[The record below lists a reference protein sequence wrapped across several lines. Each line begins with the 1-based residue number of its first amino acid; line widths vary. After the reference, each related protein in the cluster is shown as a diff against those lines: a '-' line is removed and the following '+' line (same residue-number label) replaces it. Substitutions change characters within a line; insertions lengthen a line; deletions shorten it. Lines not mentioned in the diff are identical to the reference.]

1 MTMLETELIF
11 QALMY
16 NVKLGSLE
24 EPPKIQETFLLPG
37 NWFHTLSRKILKCI
51 WNAKCWQFF
60 ISGMSMCCR
69 KYSQFEVKKHFQSCL
84 RTGHCQYFCFKVFCC
99 LETLRW
105 CWKIPSLRVLVFAA
119 SWSYGVRMGFCP
131 WSYRNCL
138 RRKAVH
144 TYNIVRKIEKGSQLK
159 KKHEEV

>member
-1 MTMLETELIF
+1 MLETELIF

-24 EPPKIQETFLLPG
+24 EPPKIEETFLLPG

-51 WNAKCWQFF
+51 WNAKCWQFLSVVWVCVAKLF
-60 ISGMSMCCR
+60 SIRGKEALS
-69 KYSQFEVKKHFQSCL
+69 KLFEDWTLPVLLLQSVL
-84 RTGHCQYFCFKVFCC
+84 LPGDIAVM
-99 LETLRW
+99 LEDPEPPHLG
-105 CWKIPSLRVLVFAA
+105 FGAN
-119 SWSYGVRMGFCP
+119 WSYGVRMGFCS

-144 TYNIVRKIEKGSQLK
+144 TYNIVRKIEPGSQLK